1 MAAVFRLLTIVGL
14 SLAAAAPAAAATFHV
29 GKTGCKAT
37 GPGSQQQ
44 PWCSV
49 AQAVNR
55 LRPGDTLQVH
65 GGSYPE
71 QVVIKVSGASAT
83 KPIVIEAA
91 PGEQA
96 IIDGTKL
103 SFDEQGLIYANKQR
117 HLVLRGL
124 EVRQSPFYCVL
135 LSGASGVT
143 LEKLKVDGCKHGGI
157 VFDEGSSQVK
167 VLDNE
172 VSNTD
177 RCGQGCGTHE
187 AITLS
192 DTSDFEVARNN
203 VHHGVKEGIDV
214 KDGSARG
221 TVHHNIVANMGQ
233 VGLYL
238 NHATAV
244 KVHNNT
250 VHDCG
255 SSGIQLAVGDFA
267 AGTPETTN
275 NDLFQNVVYNC
286 KWNGLELWKTV
297 PGDLG
302 HNRIYNNVFY
312 ANGSAGVQLRGATNN
327 VLVNNIIALNK
338 GSITGSLVWNN
349 FISHNLFFKTKNDTD
364 LLESQ
369 GQEPVVGDPLFVDA
383 VSGDYALRAAS
394 PAIDR
399 GFEMGLKAL
408 GRPDI
413 GAHEYKPPQ
422 RQVKEGGCAVGAGA
436 PGSALDVLPRVG
448 ALLALAVAAAITRR
462 RRWWS

>member
-14 SLAAAAPAAAATFHV
+14 ALAAATPAEGATFHV
-29 GKTGCKAT
+29 AKAGCLAS

-91 PGEQA
+91 PGEKA

-103 SFDEQGLIYANKQR
+103 TFDEQGLIYANKQR
-117 HLVLRGL
+117 HLVVRGL

-135 LSGASGVT
+135 FSGSTNVT

-172 VSNTD
+172 VTNTD

-192 DTSDFEVARNN
+192 DTSDFEVSLNN
-203 VHHGVKEGIDV
+203 VHHGIKEGIDV

-233 VGLYL
+233 VGIYL

-267 AGTPETTN
+267 TGTPETTN

-286 KWNGLELWKTV
+286 KWNGIELWKTV

-312 ANGSAGVQLRGATNN
+312 ANGSAAVQLRDATNN

-338 GSITGSLVWNN
+338 GSITGTLVWNN
-349 FISHNLFFKTKNDTD
+349 FISNNLFFKTKNDTD
-364 LLESQ
+364 LLETQ
-369 GQEPVVGDPLFVDA
+369 GQEPVVGDPLLVDA
-383 VSGDYALRAAS
+383 ASGDFALRAAS

-399 GFEMGLKAL
+399 GYEMGLKAL

-413 GAHEYKPPQ
+413 GAHEYQPPQ
-422 RQVKEGGCAVGAGA
+422 RAADDGGCALAADA
-436 PGSALDVLPRVG
+436 PTSLLAIFVSL
-448 ALLALAVAAAITRR
+448 ALLVALARR
-462 RRWWS
+462 RRRRGGQES